1 MQTAT
6 SQQYQGMLQRLN
18 HLVSA
23 TPAPAM
29 PQAPVQVPVQPYV
42 AMTPDQLTLS
52 QAAQGA
58 GYAPYPVQAYPVV
71 QGYPATAAY
80 PGYAAPQV
88 AYPAPAPYPQA
99 PAPQVVVPPATTVAV
114 PVQPTAPVQV
124 AVPAPA
130 QPAPQPTASGSSN
143 PLGVEWVSA
152 TPSTTAPAAP
162 NALGVTWSGT
172 TTATPPASNGLD
184 VEWATASSPASSA
197 PAQPAPAAPAPA
209 APAAPSA
216 SGGTVTVQSGD
227 TLSEIAQRTLGD
239 SGRWRE
245 IYDLNRDQLSN
256 PNVIQA
262 GQVLK
267 LPGGANTAAPAA
279 PAAPSNGSLGA
290 RAVAEARKYL
300 GVPYVWGGTT
310 PKGFDCSGLMQYVFR
325 SLGVSIPRV
334 AADQFRAGSSVSR
347 NDLQPGDAVFFSNTG
362 SRSGITH
369 VGMYIGNG
377 QFLHA
382 PKTGDVVKIANL
394 DESYWKSHYAGA
406 RRYS

>member
-42 AMTPDQLTLS
+42 TMTPDQLTLS

-71 QGYPATAAY
+71 QAYPATAAY
-80 PGYAAPQV
+80 PGYAAPPV
-88 AYPAPAPYPQA
+88 AYPAPNPQA
-99 PAPQVVVPPATTVAV
+99 PAPQVVVPPA
-114 PVQPTAPVQV
+114 
-124 AVPAPA
+124 
-130 QPAPQPTASGSSN
+130 PQPTATGSSN
-143 PLGVEWVSA
+143 PLGVEWVTAS
-152 TPSTTAPAAP
+152 PSTTAPAAP
-162 NALGVTWSGT
+162 NALGVTWSGI
-172 TTATPPASNGLD
+172 TTAKPPSSNGLD

-197 PAQPAPAAPAPA
+197 PAKPAPAAPAAPTAPAPA

-216 SGGTVTVQSGD
+216 SGGTVTVRSGD
-227 TLSEIAQRTLGD
+227 TLSEIAQRALGD

-290 RAVAEARKYL
+290 RAAAEARKYL

-347 NDLQPGDAVFFSNTG
+347 NNLQPGDAVFFSNTG